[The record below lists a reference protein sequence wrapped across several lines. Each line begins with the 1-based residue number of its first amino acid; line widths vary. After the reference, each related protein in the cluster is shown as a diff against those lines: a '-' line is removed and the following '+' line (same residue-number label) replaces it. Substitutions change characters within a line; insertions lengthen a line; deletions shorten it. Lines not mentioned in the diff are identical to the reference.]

1 MEIKN
6 IKQRLTK
13 PQPLFIGEENAFR
26 SAILIPLV
34 EKEDGLHILFEVRA
48 SNMRKQ
54 PGDISFPGGQI
65 DDTDQTVVDAALR
78 ETFEEL
84 GIEQSTVEVI
94 QQLSPLIMSTGFVV
108 YTIVGLIP
116 HEEQY
121 NLNKDEV
128 GEVFTV
134 PLRWFIDNEPYLHR
148 VALTPRPEE
157 DFPFDKIANGRE
169 YKWREQLMD
178 EYFYDYNGHTI
189 WGLTARILTYFI
201 NTLK

>member
-1 MEIKN
+1 MELNN
-6 IKQRLTK
+6 IKQRLMK

-34 EKEDGLHILFEVRA
+34 KKEDGLHVLFEVRA

-65 DDTDQTVVDAALR
+65 DESDQSVIDAALR

-84 GIEQSTVEVI
+84 GIKQEDVEVI
-94 QQLSPLIMSTGFVV
+94 EQISPLIMSMGFVV
-108 YTIVGLIP
+108 YPVVGIVP
-116 HEEQY
+116 NVEQY
-121 NLNKDEV
+121 NMNVDEV

-134 PLRWFIDNEPYLHR
+134 PLRWLIENEPYLHT
-148 VALTPRPEE
+148 VALTPKPAE

-169 YKWREQLMD
+169 YKWREQRMD
-178 EYFYDYNGHTI
+178 EYFYDYNGRTI

-201 NTLK
+201 STLK